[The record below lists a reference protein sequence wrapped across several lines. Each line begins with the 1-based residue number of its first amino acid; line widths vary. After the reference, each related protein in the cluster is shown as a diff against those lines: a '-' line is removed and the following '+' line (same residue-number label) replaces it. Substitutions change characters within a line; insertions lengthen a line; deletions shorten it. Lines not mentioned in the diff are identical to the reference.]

1 MRKRISLTGP
11 GLLIAAG
18 AWAQTAVQT
27 ISTVQPPAVHETAK
41 TIQGAKK
48 MTGEKLMTV
57 KRVTPV
63 LLADEVE
70 PCIEFW
76 KRLGYEVTNTVPDG
90 NKIAFASLVKDKTE
104 IMYQT
109 RASVAKDAPGLA
121 VSRDASNLYVEID
134 DFDAILNA
142 TRGAQIA
149 VPDRTTFYGAREI
162 GVRDPAG
169 HLIVFAYFGHSGQN

>member
-1 MRKRISLTGP
+1 MRRRIILTGP

-18 AWAQTAVQT
+18 AWAQSAVE
-27 ISTVQPPAVHETAK
+27 STSAQPPASHETAK
-41 TIQGAKK
+41 SIQGAKK
-48 MTGEKLMTV
+48 MTGEKIMTV

-63 LLADEVE
+63 LLTDEVE
-70 PCIEFW
+70 PCLEFW

-90 NKIAFASLVKDKTE
+90 NKIAFASLAKDKTE

-109 RASVAKDAPGLA
+109 RSSVAKDAPD
-121 VSRDASNLYVEID
+121 VPISRDASNLYVEVD
-134 DFDAILNA
+134 DFDAILQD

-169 HLIVFAYFGHSGQN
+169 HLIVFAYFAHSGQN